1 MNHLANK
8 PTPLIATLA
17 FTALASTGTSVV
29 WSGLPFIAKIQYGF
43 SEAANLALFVS
54 IGLVYVV
61 GAMTSGWLTSKLQT
75 RISSRGLLG
84 FLLVIQS
91 AACSLPLFSD
101 GNWVIWVAGAV
112 ACMCSSWVWPTVE
125 SYVVAGRH
133 GIEMRRSIGWWNI
146 VWMISVAAV
155 MFAMAPLMENH
166 ASMVLVGLGGMNV
179 LAISVLPWFASTP
192 AHHEES
198 MAMEVVP
205 KEYPS
210 LLTGAR
216 VLLPLSYIICGVLS
230 PLLPFILSGLEVKV
244 FWQTPMAAVW
254 MLSRVVV
261 TGVMWHW
268 ATWHGKWSVHW
279 IAALSMAFGFIG
291 ILVAQDLAMLVIGL
305 AVFGVGM
312 GMTYYA
318 ALYYAMSVGRAKVS
332 AGGTHEALIG
342 GGYMFGPLVGL
353 LTLQAS
359 SQGQEMSFQPLIVVV
374 LILLIAA
381 IGALA
386 VIWRK
391 AR

>member
-1 MNHLANK
+1 MNPLVNK
-8 PTPLIATLA
+8 PTPLIATLV

-43 SEAANLALFVS
+43 SESANLALYVT
-54 IGLVYVV
+54 IGLVYVL
-61 GAMTSGWLTSKLQT
+61 GALSSGWLTKKLQPH
-75 RISSRGLLG
+75 ISSRCILG
-84 FLLVIQS
+84 SLLVIQTG
-91 AACSLPLFSD
+91 ACSLPLFSD
-101 GNWVIWVAGAV
+101 QGWVIWVAGAV
-112 ACMCSSWVWPTVE
+112 ACMCSSWVWPIVE

-133 GIEMRRSIGWWNI
+133 GRSMRRSIGWWNI

-155 MFAMAPLMENH
+155 MFAMAPLMEHH
-166 ASMVLVGLGGMNV
+166 ASMALVGLGGMNV
-179 LAISVLPWFASTP
+179 LAICVLPWFVSTP
-192 AHHEES
+192 AIHEES

-205 KEYPS
+205 KEYPA
-210 LLTGAR
+210 LLLGAR
-216 VLLPLSYIICGVLS
+216 ILLPLSYIICGVLS
-230 PLLPFILSGLEVKV
+230 PLLPFVLSGLEVSI
-244 FWQTPMAAVW
+244 FWQTPIAAVW

-279 IAALSMAFGFIG
+279 IAALMMALGFVG
-291 ILVAQDLAMLVIGL
+291 ILIAQDLATLIVGL
-305 AVFGVGM
+305 AIFGGGM

-318 ALYYAMSVGRAKVS
+318 ALYYAMSVGRAKVD

-342 GGYMFGPLVGL
+342 GGYMFGPLVAL
-353 LTLQAS
+353 MTLQAS
-359 SQGQEMSFQPLIVVV
+359 SQKQEISFEPLIIVV
-374 LILLIAA
+374 LILLIVA

>member
-8 PTPLIATLA
+8 PTPLSATLA

-43 SEAANLALFVS
+43 SEAANLAIFVS

-61 GAMTSGWLTSKLQT
+61 GAMTSGWLTTKLQT
-75 RISSRGLLG
+75 HISPRGLLG

-146 VWMISVAAV
+146 VWMISVAVV

-166 ASMVLVGLGGMNV
+166 ASMALVGLGGMNV

-305 AVFGVGM
+305 AVFGGGM

-318 ALYYAMSVGRAKVS
+318 ALYYAMSVGRAKVN

-359 SQGQEMSFQPLIVVV
+359 SQCQEMSFQPLILVV
-374 LILLIAA
+374 LILLIVA

-386 VIWRK
+386 AIWRK

>member
-1 MNHLANK
+1 L
-8 PTPLIATLA
+8 
-17 FTALASTGTSVV
+17 
-29 WSGLPFIAKIQYGF
+29 
-43 SEAANLALFVS
+43 
-54 IGLVYVV
+54 
-61 GAMTSGWLTSKLQT
+61 
-75 RISSRGLLG
+75 
-84 FLLVIQS
+84 
-91 AACSLPLFSD
+91 
-101 GNWVIWVAGAV
+101 
-112 ACMCSSWVWPTVE
+112 CSSWVWPTVE

-133 GIEMRRSIGWWNI
+133 GKEMRRSIGWWNI

-166 ASMVLVGLGGMNV
+166 ASMALVGLGGMNV
-179 LAISVLPWFASTP
+179 LAIGVLPWFASTP

-205 KEYPS
+205 KEYPA
-210 LLTGAR
+210 LLKGAR

-230 PLLPFILSGLEVKV
+230 PLLPFILSGLEVNI

-279 IAALSMAFGFIG
+279 IAALSMALGFVG
-291 ILVAQDLAMLVIGL
+291 ILIAQDLAILIIGL
-305 AVFGVGM
+305 AVFGGGM

-318 ALYYAMSVGRAKVS
+318 ALYYAMSVGRAKVD

-353 LTLQAS
+353 MTLQAS
-359 SQGQEMSFQPLIVVV
+359 SQGQEMSFQPLIIVV

-381 IGALA
+381 FGALA
-386 VIWRK
+386 MIWRK

>member
-43 SEAANLALFVS
+43 SEAANLALYLS
-54 IGLVYVV
+54 IGLVYVL
-61 GAMTSGWLTSKLQT
+61 GALSSGWLTKKLQS

-84 FLLVIQS
+84 CLLVIQS

-125 SYVVAGRH
+125 SYVGAGRH
-133 GIEMRRSIGWWNI
+133 GKEMRRSIGWWNI

-166 ASMVLVGLGGMNV
+166 ASMALVGLGGMNV
-179 LAISVLPWFASTP
+179 LAIGVLPWFASTP

-205 KEYPS
+205 KEYPA
-210 LLTGAR
+210 LLKGAR

-230 PLLPFILSGLEVKV
+230 PLLPFILSGLEVNI

-268 ATWHGKWSVHW
+268 ATWHGKWLVHW
-279 IAALSMAFGFIG
+279 IAALSMALGFVG
-291 ILVAQDLAMLVIGL
+291 ILIAQDLAILIIGL
-305 AVFGVGM
+305 AVFGGGM

-318 ALYYAMSVGRAKVS
+318 ALYYAMSVGRAKVD

-353 LTLQAS
+353 MTLQTS
-359 SQGQEMSFQPLIVVV
+359 SQGQEMSFQPLIIVV

-381 IGALA
+381 FGALA